1 MQIQVT
7 GHQLEITPA
16 LREYAVGKVDKL
28 TRVFEQCTGAHV
40 ILSVDAK
47 LAHKAECTVN
57 VPGKQLYAEAEA
69 QDLYAAIDAMV
80 DRLDGQMRKF
90 KSKLTDHHRAEAR
103 HAASGAA

>member
-7 GHQLEITPA
+7 GHHLEITPA
-16 LREYAVGKVDKL
+16 LRDYAVGKVEKI
-28 TRVFEQCTGAHV
+28 TRVFEQATGAHIV
-40 ILSVDAK
+40 LSVDAK
-47 LAHKAECTVN
+47 LAHKADCTVN

-69 QDLYAAIDAMV
+69 PDLYAAIDGMI

-103 HAASGAA
+103 HATGTA